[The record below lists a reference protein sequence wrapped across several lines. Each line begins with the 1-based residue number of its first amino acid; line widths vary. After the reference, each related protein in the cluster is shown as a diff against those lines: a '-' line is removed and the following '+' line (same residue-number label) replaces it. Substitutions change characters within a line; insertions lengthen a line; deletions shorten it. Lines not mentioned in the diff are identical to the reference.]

1 VIQHGCDASLVVIQN
16 HLLLCDLKKKLVSNA
31 SIVAEKKL
39 FTNALKNFGVYK
51 CHAQNKFGSTN
62 YSIELK

>member
-1 VIQHGCDASLVVIQN
+1 MRFN
-16 HLLLCDLKKKLVSNA
+16 KKLISNA

-51 CHAQNKFGSTN
+51 CYAQNKFGSTN
-62 YSIELK
+62 YSVELKLAGEKDLNFLVSS